1 MTESDKLTAPGST
14 SEILTHARVHALT
27 VGCGID
33 EVEAALRRLRC
44 EMTGVDS
51 IRAAAIRNEAIRHL
65 QDIGVRAPAQL
76 VDAAL
81 LPQVEEGKSS
91 QMAFQKADPWPYS
104 VDGTELLD
112 GITDVLRRFV
122 ILSLPETHAIALW
135 IVHTYAI
142 EATSICPILIIKSA
156 EKRCGKTVLMELL
169 HNLVSRP
176 LPASNITAS
185 ALFRVIEKYQCV
197 LLLDEADTFIYN
209 SEELRGILN
218 SGYRRSGSYVIRT
231 VGEDF
236 EPVVFNTFGPKAVAQ
251 IDMPPETIVDRGI
264 IVNMQ
269 RKKPNEKP
277 ERLRADKI
285 FDVFRHLRQK
295 AVRWT
300 QDNLAALT
308 DCEPALPDSL
318 NDRAQDSWRPL
329 MAIAEIAGDKWVE
342 HGLTSAV
349 KLSEEKS
356 EVSKRTL
363 LLDDIRNLFRQL
375 NTTRMSSAEICEE
388 LSAIEEHPWP
398 EWRNGQPITARQ
410 LARMLEPLGIRPRQM
425 KMDKINIR
433 GYEWEDFLDSFSR
446 YLPDVH
452 I

>member
-1 MTESDKLTAPGST
+1 MKEIDEQAKFGAIN
-14 SEILTHARVHALT
+14 EILAHTGINALNA
-27 VGCGID
+27 GCGID
-33 EVEAALRRLRC
+33 EVEAALRRLRN
-44 EMTGVDS
+44 EIAGVDS
-51 IRAAAIRNEAIRHL
+51 IRAAAIRNETIRRL
-65 QDIGVRAPAQL
+65 QDIGIRAPAQL

-81 LPQVEEGKSS
+81 QTPENGDKPS
-91 QMAFQKADPWPYS
+91 QMAFYSPEPWPRL
-104 VDGTELLD
+104 VDGAELLD
-112 GITDVLRRFV
+112 GITDVLRRFA
-122 ILSLPETHAIALW
+122 ILSPPETHAIALW

-156 EKRCGKTVLMELL
+156 EKRCGKTVVMELL
-169 HNLVSRP
+169 RNLVSRP

-236 EPVVFNTFGPKAVAQ
+236 EPVVFNTFGPKAIAQ
-251 IDMPPETIVDRGI
+251 IDMPPETIADRGI

-277 ERLRADKI
+277 ERLRADRI
-285 FDVFRHLRQK
+285 SSDFNDLRQK

-300 QDNLAALT
+300 RDNLAALT
-308 DCEPALPDSL
+308 NCEPTLPDTL

-329 MAIAEIAGDKWVE
+329 LAIAETAGGEWRKR
-342 HGLTSAV
+342 GLTSAI

-356 EVSKRTL
+356 ELSKRTL
-363 LLDDIRNLFRQL
+363 LLGDIKNLFAQF
-375 NTTRMSSAEICEE
+375 NTVRMSSTDICAG
-388 LSAIEEHPWP
+388 LAAMEEHPWP
-398 EWRNGQPITARQ
+398 EFYNGQPITVRQ
-410 LARMLEPLGIRPRQM
+410 LARMLEPFGIKPRQM
-425 KMDKINIR
+425 KLGKINTR
-433 GYEWEDFLDSFSR
+433 GYEKEDFLDSFSR
-446 YLPDVH
+446 YLPDSNA
-452 I
+452 